1 MKKAIKTIVLG
12 FLSVSLLFT
21 LSACSQNSS
30 NTTTQTADNPPVETP
45 KVDKKAEFL
54 EYLDG
59 FFSALPTPSDEEAAD
74 FEWFKNDYTN
84 RLLKRMVYNLPK
96 EKQDQAIQEELY
108 IMYARSI
115 YLVKEPSIHFGDAFD
130 YFFDKANWEYFE
142 GTREGSDDLVQV
154 VEFTGDFLYDNSPAS
169 ALIQFEIDEDGNCDY
184 SYYARNG
191 NPETMT
197 SLNYLVDD
205 VIETYKL
212 YMNKATPAN

>member
-1 MKKAIKTIVLG
+1 MKKAIKTIILG
-12 FLSVSLLFT
+12 LLSVSLLFT

-30 NTTTQTADNPPVETP
+30 NTNNQTADNPPVETP

-54 EYLDG
+54 EYLDD
-59 FFSALPTPSDEEAAD
+59 FFSEYPATSDEEMAEV
-74 FEWFKNDYTN
+74 EWFKNDYTN

-96 EKQDQAIQEELY
+96 EKQNEVLNEELY
-108 IMYARSI
+108 IMYARGL

-130 YFFDKANWEYFE
+130 YFFDKANWKYFE
-142 GTREGSDDLVQV
+142 GTREGSDNLVQV